1 MEIRQGVV
9 SKLRA
14 SIEVSGNDQSTST
27 SHVANFLLGPQAVVL
42 RSSDPAA
49 INEGDSV
56 RVAGTIS
63 KGLFRALAY
72 HNETTGVRG
81 NASAVPLLV
90 IGVIFSLVG
99 GAGVLASLFAAIV
112 KENSAGLLGVAFFG
126 VFAGF
131 GIHAVRKFS
140 SVRSAVALLAA

>member
-1 MEIRQGVV
+1 MEIKQGSV

-27 SHVANFLLGPQAVVL
+27 SHVANFLLGTQAVVL

-81 NASAVPLLV
+81 NASAIPLLV
-90 IGVIFSLVG
+90 IGVIFTLVG
-99 GAGVLASLFAAIV
+99 GGGVLGSLFAAIARG
-112 KENSAGLLGVAFFG
+112 NTAGLLGVAFFG

-131 GIHAVRKFS
+131 GIHAIRKFTS
-140 SVRSAVALLAA
+140 IRSAVGLLAT